1 MEFKPTFV
9 RASGAPAT
17 NRKTDA
23 AKAPLSETGSDWRIQ
38 AGSTLKMYDN
48 QFSRLRKDRASLASA
63 YNSIRRSEITHLV
76 TTRLGQNYDTD
87 RRSQF
92 WNLIQEFDQGD
103 GPFAPNKGRARH
115 FKGMGIDELAGLL
128 NEPQISWRER
138 LRRSLNRRIAKRF
151 SRSRKIATRRWLTQK
166 S

>member
-1 MEFKPTFV
+1 M
-9 RASGAPAT
+9 
-17 NRKTDA
+17 
-23 AKAPLSETGSDWRIQ
+23 
-38 AGSTLKMYDN
+38 
-48 QFSRLRKDRASLASA
+48 
-63 YNSIRRSEITHLV
+63 V

-128 NEPQISWRER
+128 NEPANLLARE
-138 LRRSLNRRIAKRF
+138 AT
-151 SRSRKIATRRWLTQK
+151 KIFKPEDRQTLFAQSQDSDATLVDPEIMKKVYGDVGNYLKTLEGLAELLDRPESPRPAEPPEPPPP
-166 S
+166 